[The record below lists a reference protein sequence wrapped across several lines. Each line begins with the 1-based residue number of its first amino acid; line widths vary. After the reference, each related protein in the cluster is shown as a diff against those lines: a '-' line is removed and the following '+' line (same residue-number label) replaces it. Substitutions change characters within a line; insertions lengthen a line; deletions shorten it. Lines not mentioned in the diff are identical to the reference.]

1 MISPSE
7 SFKILTSAEAGLLS
21 CCWHFQV
28 GLAAHGH
35 TRTVGTPAAAARP
48 GHCSG
53 RHSMHGYGS
62 DSKTGI
68 WNRNLLLLL
77 CLVGFDRVLR

>member
-1 MISPSE
+1 MTSPSE
-7 SFKILTSAEAGLLS
+7 SFKIFTSAEAGLLS
-21 CCWHFQV
+21 HCWHFQV

-35 TRTVGTPAAAARP
+35 MRAVGTPAAAAQP
-48 GHCSG
+48 GHCSR

-68 WNRNLLLLL
+68 WNRNFFVALFV
-77 CLVGFDRVLR
+77 CF